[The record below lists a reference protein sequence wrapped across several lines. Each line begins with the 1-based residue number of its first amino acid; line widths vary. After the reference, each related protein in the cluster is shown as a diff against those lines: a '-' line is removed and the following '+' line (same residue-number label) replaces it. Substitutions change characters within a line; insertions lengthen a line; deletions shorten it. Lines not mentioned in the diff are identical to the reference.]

1 MSAPTK
7 NAAPPLPIGQAVAAM
22 PKKKPYPFWLG
33 GTALTFLTPLPHI
46 ARHTTTFGVTRMVLT
61 IVLR

>member
-7 NAAPPLPIGQAVAAM
+7 NAAPILPVGQTVAAL

-33 GTALTFLTPLPHI
+33 GTAFNFPRLPPHKMI
-46 ARHTTTFGVTRMVLT
+46 FGVTRMVLT
-61 IVLR
+61 IVLC